1 MDKAALQQILEGHFR
16 WFHRHPEPSNMEKE
30 TTAQIRRILDEAGVE
45 VIETKLKTGLVA
57 RIQGR
62 RPKPVIA
69 LRCDIDALP
78 VTEATGLDYA
88 SENLGFMHACGHDF
102 HICALLGAALLLKE
116 EAENLEGSV
125 TLLFQPAE
133 EGGGGA
139 LQVLKSEV
147 LGNASEIYGLHC
159 AAHLEPGVIGVSP
172 NATYAAV
179 GMFKILIKG
188 KGAHAAAPHDSLDPI
203 TTAAQL
209 INTAQVIVSR
219 NTNPFDQAVLSFTHI
234 EAGNTWN
241 VIPETALLEG
251 TFRAF
256 KDEKLKTIALRLEEI
271 TRGIAAANLVD
282 IDFSHRE
289 YNSATNNDPALVE
302 LLIKTAKALGLET
315 VPDLPN
321 MGGED
326 FALYQKR
333 IPGVLWT
340 IGIGSPEGHHHPGF
354 IANPAPLSTAAELF
368 AAIARDSLLRLSGGG
383 KDIGVK

>member
-1 MDKAALQQILEGHFR
+1 MDKTALQQKLEEHFR

-30 TTAQIRRILDEAGVE
+30 TTAQIRRILDDAGVE
-45 VIETKLKTGLVA
+45 VIDSKLKTGLVA
-57 RIQGR
+57 RIRGR
-62 RPKPVIA
+62 TPEPVIA

-102 HICALLGAALLLKE
+102 HICAMLGAALLLKE
-116 EAENLEGSV
+116 EAETLDGTV

-139 LQVLKSEV
+139 LQVLKSGV
-147 LGNASEIYGLHC
+147 LDNASEIYGIHAVAELK
-159 AAHLEPGVIGVSP
+159 PGVIGVSP
-172 NATYAAV
+172 GATYAAV
-179 GMFKILIKG
+179 GTFKIVIKG
-188 KGAHAAAPHDSLDPI
+188 KGAHGAAPHQSRDPI

-209 INTAQVIVSR
+209 VSAAQTIVSR
-219 NTNPFDQAVLSFTHI
+219 NIAPFDQVVLSFTHI

-256 KDEKLKTIALRLEEI
+256 GDEKLEAIAHRLEEVS
-271 TRGIAAANLVD
+271 RGIAAATGVGV
-282 IDFSHRE
+282 DFSHRV
-289 YNSATNNDPALVE
+289 YTSATNNDPALVE
-302 LLIKTAKALGLET
+302 LIIKTARAIGLET
-315 VPDLPN
+315 VPSLPN

-326 FALYQKR
+326 FALYQKK
-333 IPGVLWT
+333 IPGVFWT

-354 IANPAPLSTAAELF
+354 IANPSPLSTAAELF
-368 AAIARDSLLRLSGGG
+368 AAIARDSLRRLFCGG
-383 KDIGVK
+383 KEINVK